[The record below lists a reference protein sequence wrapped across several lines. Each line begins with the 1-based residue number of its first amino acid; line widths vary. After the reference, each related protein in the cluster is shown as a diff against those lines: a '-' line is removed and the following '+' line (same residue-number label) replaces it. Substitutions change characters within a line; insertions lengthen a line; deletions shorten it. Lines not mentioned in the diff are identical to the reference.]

1 MKLNETIH
9 RLNLKTMISIKDK
22 PTKTKK
28 KMIREMN
35 VAEKTIEIACD
46 RGLGTEDLLKYDVV
60 PSPMLFDDDQ
70 LMTKPEKSQLI
81 RELEDKLKSDDYS
94 YRRKPESAFIID
106 VMAAVRRLPLGGLTN
121 FSNLSSVLIMVIR
134 QFQMY
139 ISVRAMCESV
149 VEVEKGYA

>member
-1 MKLNETIH
+1 MTGSLKNKLKLNETIH

-22 PTKTKK
+22 PTKAKK

-35 VAEKTIEIACD
+35 VAEKSIEIAHD
-46 RGLGTEDLLKYDVV
+46 RGLGTEHLLKYDVV

-81 RELEDKLKSDDYS
+81 PEQEDKLKSDDYS
-94 YRRKPESAFIID
+94 YRHKPESAFIID

-121 FSNLSSVLIMVIR
+121 FSNLL
-134 QFQMY
+134 Y
-139 ISVRAMCESV
+139 
-149 VEVEKGYA
+149 